1 MKVKNQSRY
10 PNPVQLRVIPAKAG
24 IQARFRE
31 EEMLWHFKTEIRPP
45 LPALSPNKLVERE
58 WF

>member
-31 EEMLWHFKTEIRPP
+31 EELFGTSKLKYAP
-45 LPALSPNKLVERE
+45 LSPNKLVERE